1 MKGNATFRRTRL
13 LVEAS
18 GERMSSEFASF
29 AGTYDFRLLA
39 LSLFVAVLMPYAGF
53 EVAERARATQNRA
66 RMGWILL
73 GGPACG
79 VGLFGAIDLT
89 ICAFQQPIPVRYHY
103 PTLLLALLA
112 AIFAVT
118 FSIFAAT
125 RERESVP
132 RAFVISCLVAV
143 PGTAVPF
150 LCLRSLR
157 MVASLL
163 LRWDLMAASAVLAVF
178 IYLLVV
184 VLDVGVVRSQP
195 LSAWRR
201 LVTSFITGAAI
212 VMWVLETLR
221 TVRFPPHAEV
231 AVGHTFARPFAH
243 LAGVAGACLLVLSGT
258 ILTATLGRLFS
269 LRNERVAKARK
280 RETFFN
286 NLAEAIP
293 NIVWIADG
301 NGQTTY
307 INRHWYEMTGSTP
320 SQAAGS
326 GWMESIHPDDRDALT
341 ERWGS
346 CVRTGDTLEFEYRLN
361 DATRGYRWY
370 LDRAVPVR
378 DDQGVI
384 QQWFGTCTDIEEQKL
399 YQQNLEQQIKDRT
412 EELAETNARLQ
423 KEMLERDLARRKLD
437 EQTAKMMR
445 SLKRRSDRSALLAK
459 MGELLQSC
467 QTREEVFT
475 AALGFAPKIF
485 PSRRG
490 AIALFDSSRNQLE
503 IAGQWHECQLPF
515 QSFEPDSCWALRTGH
530 PHLVRAGDITARCNH
545 AAGITG
551 TFLCVPILAQG
562 EALGILH
569 IQATDEDPELG
580 EAELSFKT
588 TFAAQIGLSV
598 ANIRLRDALRAQSM
612 RDPLTGLYNRRYLA
626 EMLDREIRR
635 AARAEQPLGILMLD
649 LDHFK
654 KFNDTYGHEAGDAVL
669 RETASFLV
677 RSIRAEDFVCR
688 YGGEEFVVVLPT
700 ADLRVAGL
708 RAEAIRARLREI
720 VIMHQG
726 RSLGVVTASIGVAAL
741 PQHGTTEQEILQAAD
756 AALYRAKTAGRDRV
770 VLAELVTTLVPA
782 KFADSAAS
790 GS

>member
-1 MKGNATFRRTRL
+1 MI
-13 LVEAS
+13 
-18 GERMSSEFASF
+18 SELAALS
-29 AGTYDFRLLA
+29 GTYDLHLLV
-39 LSLFVAVLMPYAGF
+39 LSLLVAVLMPYAGF
-53 EVAERARATQNRA
+53 EVAERARATRD
-66 RMGWILL
+66 RVRVSWILL

-79 VGLFGAIDLT
+79 AGLFGAIDLV
-89 ICAFQQPIPVRYHY
+89 ICSLQQPMPVRYHY
-103 PTLLLALLA
+103 PTMLAALLA

-118 FSIFAAT
+118 FSMFAAT
-125 RERESVP
+125 LERESVP
-132 RAFVISCLVAV
+132 RAFIISCLVAI

-150 LCLRSLR
+150 LCLRSFR
-157 MVASLL
+157 MAASLQ
-163 LRWDLMAASAVLAVF
+163 LRRDLMVASAVLAVF
-178 IYLLVV
+178 IYLAVV
-184 VLDVGVVRSQP
+184 VLDVAVVRSRP

-201 LVTSFITGAAI
+201 VVTSLITGAAI
-212 VMWVLETLR
+212 VTWVLGILR
-221 TVRFPPHAEV
+221 TVRFYPNSVV
-231 AVGHTFARPFAH
+231 AVAHTWSRSFPK
-243 LAGVAGACLLVLSGT
+243 LAAIGGFSVLVLAGT
-258 ILTATLGRLFS
+258 ILTATLSRLFS
-269 LRNERVAKARK
+269 LRNELVAKARK

-293 NIVWIADG
+293 NIVWIADE

-326 GWMESIHPDDRDALT
+326 GWMESIHPDDREALT
-341 ERWGS
+341 ERWGT
-346 CVRTGDTLEFEYRLN
+346 CVRTGDTLELEYRLH

-370 LDRAVPVR
+370 LDRALPVR
-378 DDQGVI
+378 DDKGVI
-384 QQWFGTCTDIEEQKL
+384 SQWFGTCTDIEEQKL

-412 EELAETNARLQ
+412 EELAESNVRLQ
-423 KEMLERDLARRKLD
+423 NEMLEKDLARRKLD
-437 EQTAKMMR
+437 EETAKMMR
-445 SLKRRSDRSALLAK
+445 SLKRRSGRSALLAK

-503 IAGQWHECQLPF
+503 IAGQWHECQLPV

-530 PHLVRAGDITARCNH
+530 PHLVRAGDITARCSH
-545 AAGITG
+545 ATGITG

-569 IQATDEDPELG
+569 IQAMDEDPELG

-588 TFAAQIGLSV
+588 TFAAQTGLSV

-612 RDPLTGLYNRRYLA
+612 RDPLTGLYNRRYLT
-626 EMLDREIRR
+626 EMLEREIRR
-635 AARAEQPLGILMLD
+635 AARAEQSLGIMMLD

-708 RAEAIRARLREI
+708 RAEAVRSRLREL
-720 VIMHQG
+720 VVVHQG
-726 RSLGVVTASIGVAAL
+726 HSLGMVTASIGVAAV
-741 PQHGTTEQEILQAAD
+741 PQHGTTEKDLLQAAD
-756 AALYRAKTAGRDRV
+756 AALYRAKKAGRDRV
-770 VLAELVTTLVPA
+770 VLGELSTVQDVP
-782 KFADSAAS
+782 KSADAAAS
-790 GS
+790 AT